1 MHRTRAVPASASPSI
16 RRALRVASAL
26 VVAGIAAGVSL
37 PAAAAS
43 QPAQAKPAQ
52 NKPAQAKP
60 AKAPA
65 KAAAAAPK
73 ACYNRSE
80 HAAEQLI
87 RMHTEMMIAGLTCKD
102 VVPEKA
108 PFAKYQ
114 EFTVKHRPTI
124 SKAEGE
130 LMSHFRRT
138 GKGNATNKF
147 DLYRTEVANEVSR
160 RASIIGTDNYCKTFV
175 PRVEQAIALSPDE
188 VRTLTADEKGA
199 GLMHLSQQP
208 LCDVKV
214 VSGPDAGPVLASAE
228 PPRAKSSKPAKP
240 AKTTKPAAPAKAK
253 AAAAEPAAQTASTD
267 GKR

>member
-1 MHRTRAVPASASPSI
+1 MHRMRAVTASASLSF
-16 RRALRVASAL
+16 RRAVRVASAL
-26 VVAGIAAGVSL
+26 VVAGIAAGVAL
-37 PAAAAS
+37 PADAA
-43 QPAQAKPAQ
+43 QPAQ

-60 AKAPA
+60 TQAKAPS
-65 KAAAAAPK
+65 KPAAGGPQ

-102 VVPEKA
+102 VMPEKA

-138 GKGNATNKF
+138 GKGNATSKF
-147 DLYRTEVANEVSR
+147 DTYRTEVANEVSR

-175 PRVEQAIALSPDE
+175 PRVENAMSLSPDE
-188 VRTLTADEKGA
+188 VRTLTVDEKGA

-214 VSGPDAGPVLASAE
+214 VSGPDLPAGSVLASAE
-228 PPRAKSSKPAKP
+228 PPRAKTSKSSKPAK
-240 AKTTKPAAPAKAK
+240 ATKPAAPAKPK
-253 AAAAEPAAQTASTD
+253 TAAAESSTQTASNE

>member
-1 MHRTRAVPASASPSI
+1 MHRTRAVTASATPSF
-16 RRALRVASAL
+16 RRAVRVASAL
-26 VVAGIAAGVSL
+26 AVAGLAALAAV
-37 PAAAAS
+37 PADA
-43 QPAQAKPAQ
+43 
-52 NKPAQAKP
+52 
-60 AKAPA
+60 APA
-65 KAAAAAPK
+65 KSTSSKPSTAKASPAGP

-87 RMHTEMMIAGLTCKD
+87 RLHTEMMVAGLTCKD
-102 VVPEKA
+102 VVPEKT

-130 LMSHFRRT
+130 LMGHFRRT

-147 DLYRTEVANEVSR
+147 DMYRTEVANEVSR
-160 RASIIGTDNYCKTFV
+160 RAAIIGTDNYCKTFV
-175 PRVEQAIALSPDE
+175 PRVEQAMALSAEE
-188 VRTLTADEKGA
+188 VRTLTSDEKGA

-214 VSGPDAGPVLASAE
+214 VSTPDPAPVLAAAE
-228 PPRAKSSKPAKP
+228 PPRGKPAKPAKPTP
-240 AKTTKPAAPAKAK
+240 AKTTKPAAPAKK
-253 AAAAEPAAQTASTD
+253 AASLEPAAQTASTD

>member
-1 MHRTRAVPASASPSI
+1 MHRTRAVTATAFPSF
-16 RRALRVASAL
+16 RRAGRAVSAL
-26 VVAGIAAGVSL
+26 AVAGIVAAFSL
-37 PAAAAS
+37 PAAAAA
-43 QPAQAKPAQ
+43 PAKSAT
-52 NKPAQAKP
+52 

-65 KAAAAAPK
+65 ASAK
-73 ACYNRSE
+73 ACYSRSE
-80 HAAEQLI
+80 HAAEQMI
-87 RMHTEMMIAGLTCKD
+87 RMHTELMITGLSCKD

-147 DLYRTEVANEVSR
+147 DMYRTEVANEVSR
-160 RASIIGTDNYCKTFV
+160 RASIIGTENYCQAFV
-175 PRVEQAIALSPDE
+175 PRIENAVTLTPDE
-188 VRTLTADEKGA
+188 VRTLTADEKNA

-214 VSGPDAGPVLASAE
+214 VSTPDPAPIMLASAE
-228 PPRAKSSKPAKP
+228 PARAKPKKPGKP
-240 AKTTKPAAPAKAK
+240 DAAVKAAPAKAAK
-253 AAAAEPAAQTASTD
+253 PAAAPAKPGKTAAVEPAMQTALAD
-267 GKR
+267 AKR

>member
-1 MHRTRAVPASASPSI
+1 MHRTRAVTASASLSF
-16 RRALRVASAL
+16 RRAVRVASAL
-26 VVAGIAAGVSL
+26 VVAGIAAGVAL
-37 PAAAAS
+37 PADAATQS
-43 QPAQAKPAQ
+43 KPAQ
-52 NKPAQAKP
+52 SKPAASST
-60 AKAPA
+60 
-65 KAAAAAPK
+65 K

-114 EFTVKHRPTI
+114 EFTVKNRPTI

-130 LMSHFRRT
+130 LMGHFRRT
-138 GKGNATNKF
+138 AKGNATNKF
-147 DLYRTEVANEVSR
+147 DTYRTEVANEVSR
-160 RASIIGTDNYCKTFV
+160 RASIIGTENYCKTFV
-175 PRVEQAIALSPDE
+175 PRVEQAISLSPDE

-214 VSGPDAGPVLASAE
+214 VSTPDSGPVLASAE
-228 PPRAKSSKPAKP
+228 PPRAKSSKSSKP
-240 AKTTKPAAPAKAK
+240 AKSAKPAAPAKPK
-253 AAAAEPAAQTASTD
+253 TAAAESSTQTASRE